1 MNYTIEKDDESEFFV
16 ASTQDYPGTFY
27 GYGKTKEQ
35 AVEDLKDEV
44 RFALE
49 GGYRLNIPEGDER
62 ADI

>member
-1 MNYTIEKDDESEFFV
+1 MNYKIEFDHESKLFV
-16 ASTQDYPGTFY
+16 ATTKDYPGTFI